1 MKNVVKSHCH
11 CKKSTLA
18 WVNHV
23 QIVLRTRCHVKTYSR
38 HLSQTLQTNQNKDN
52 FFYTNQKKKVIIIQT
67 IRTKVRWSQPSLN
80 DDLCGPI
87 RTKKKLIDQSERF
100 ITAESKWS
108 VNITILS
115 KFSQPSPNDHLISQS
130 CHILSCTRG
139 WCLIYTLG
147 TCVMCCH
154 TFRIP
159 HLNHF
164 LFSRRFKPLPHHTE
178 FFINWYFSK
187 PTLLIFSK
195 YC

>member
-87 RTKKKLIDQSERF
+87 RTKTKLIDQSERF

-115 KFSQPSPNDHLISQS
+115 KFSQPSPNDHLISQF
-130 CHILSCTRG
+130 
-139 WCLIYTLG
+139 
-147 TCVMCCH
+147 CH
-154 TFRIP
+154 TVYSCQHCQAP
-159 HLNHF
+159 N
-164 LFSRRFKPLPHHTE
+164 SRTSVTTVTTRPLRFHQLST
-178 FFINWYFSK
+178 IITS
-187 PTLLIFSK
+187 SAVS
-195 YC
+195 